1 MAAPPALARSGP
13 LPQEPR
19 DSGAPAARKARTPVA
34 LIAASAAVAALLAL
48 PLLFLLIEARGAGTS
63 TVTRLVFRGLTRE
76 LLWNT
81 VRLTIVVTF
90 LCAVIGTAAAWCVE
104 RTQLPGRRIWA
115 VLVVVP
121 LAIPDFVVSFGWA
134 SLWNWVQGFQGA
146 VVVMTLAVYPLVYL
160 PVAASLRAADPGQ
173 EEVAR
178 SLGTGR
184 LRTFFRITLRQ
195 ARGAILGGCL
205 LVALVLLAEYGAFE
219 ILGYQTFT
227 TEIFTEFSV
236 SFSLATACALSLVL
250 VVLSLIVLAGEG
262 MLRGKG
268 RVSRSGA
275 LAARRLPPH
284 RLGRATI
291 PVLAGF
297 ALLTLLALGVP
308 VGASIYWIFAGGAHS
323 LDGISLPGATWQTAL
338 YGGGAGLIDTVLAL
352 PVALLAVRYPGWA
365 RNFLERS
372 TYLVLA
378 MPGVVIAFAL
388 SYFTERYADSFLYQS
403 TPMLILCY
411 AIMFFPLAL
420 VGVKASLARAPAS
433 LDEVARSLGQG
444 RLAVLLR
451 VTLRLAGPG
460 LAAAFCLVFLSVVT
474 ELTATLILIPTGVQT
489 LATQFWVYEQNVS
502 YGQAAPFALV
512 MIAVAAVPSY
522 VLGRFFDRSA
532 HAQR

>member
-1 MAAPPALARSGP
+1 MAAPPALATPGP
-13 LPQEPR
+13 LQQQPPAT
-19 DSGAPAARKARTPVA
+19 GAPAARKARLPAA
-34 LIAASAAVAALLAL
+34 LIAASAAVAAVLAL
-48 PLLFLLIEARGAGTS
+48 PLVFLLIEAHGAGTS
-63 TVTRLVFRGLTRE
+63 TVAGLVFRGLTRE

-81 VRLTIVVTF
+81 IRLTFVVTV

-104 RTQLPGRRIWA
+104 RTALPGRRVWA

-121 LAIPDFVVSFGWA
+121 LAIPDFVVSFGWV
-134 SLWNWVQGFQGA
+134 SLWPWVQGFRGA

-184 LRTFFRITLRQ
+184 VRTFFRITLRQ

-227 TEIFTEFSV
+227 TEIFTEFN
-236 SFSLATACALSLVL
+236 SFSLTSACALSLVL
-250 VVLSLIVLAGEG
+250 VLLSLIVLAGEG
-262 MLRGKG
+262 RLRGKG

-275 LAARRLPPH
+275 LAARQLSPH
-284 RLGRATI
+284 QLGRATI

-297 ALLTLLALGVP
+297 ALLIMAALGVP
-308 VGASIYWIFAGGAHS
+308 VGASIYWIFEGGTHS
-323 LDGISLPGATWQTAL
+323 LDGISLPGAAWQTAL
-338 YGGGAGLIDTVLAL
+338 YGVGAAAIDTAAAF
-352 PVALLAVRYPGWA
+352 PVALLAVRYPGRA
-365 RNFLERS
+365 RNLLERS

-378 MPGVVIAFAL
+378 MPGVVTAFAL

-403 TPMLILCY
+403 TPLLILCY
-411 AIMFFPLAL
+411 SIMFFPLAL
-420 VGVKASLARAPAS
+420 VGVKASLARAPVS
-433 LDEVARSLGQG
+433 LDEVARSLGQSK
-444 RLAVLLR
+444 LAVLRR
-451 VTLRLAGPG
+451 VTLRLTGPG
-460 LAAAFCLVFLSVVT
+460 LVAAFCLVFLSVVT
-474 ELTATLILIPTGVQT
+474 ELTATLLLIPTGAAT

-502 YGQAAPFALV
+502 YGQAAPFALA

>member
-1 MAAPPALARSGP
+1 
-13 LPQEPR
+13 
-19 DSGAPAARKARTPVA
+19 
-34 LIAASAAVAALLAL
+34 
-48 PLLFLLIEARGAGTS
+48 
-63 TVTRLVFRGLTRE
+63 
-76 LLWNT
+76 
-81 VRLTIVVTF
+81 
-90 LCAVIGTAAAWCVE
+90 
-104 RTQLPGRRIWA
+104 

-323 LDGISLPGATWQTAL
+323 LDGVSLPGATWQTAL
-338 YGGGAGLIDTVLAL
+338 YGGGAGVIDTVLAL